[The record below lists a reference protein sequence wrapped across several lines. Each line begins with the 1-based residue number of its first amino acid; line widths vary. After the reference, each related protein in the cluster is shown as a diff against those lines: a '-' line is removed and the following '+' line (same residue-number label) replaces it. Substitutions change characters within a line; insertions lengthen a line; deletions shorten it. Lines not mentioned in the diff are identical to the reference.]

1 MKTVFSGEYRKIIT
15 RLKKARKAKGY
26 SQIDLAQKLGTSQ
39 SYVSK
44 LEQGQVR
51 LDVIQLKKIS
61 KILDLDIEEF
71 LK

>member
-1 MKTVFSGEYRKIIT
+1 MKTVFSSEYRKIINQ
-15 RLKKARKAKGY
+15 LKKARKAKGY
-26 SQIDLAQKLGTSQ
+26 SQSDFAQKLGASQ
-39 SYVSK
+39 SYISK

-61 KILDLDIEEF
+61 KILSIDIEEF